1 MHTLS
6 VSVYQFT
13 CAWVAISRQGWA
25 KRRGVASHSSRSQ
38 HRQCARVVVVVQTA
52 ADSKASPQD
61 AHRAPS
67 GRHSSARHARRTARH
82 PEPPR
87 SCICKQTRAA
97 GAQRAARTSPRPCFA
112 ARASPPRR
120 PEALVPLVSSA
131 PPLCSRR
138 GGRARSNNDAGGA
151 KGVEKMGRETSKPDL
166 QWATGT
172 STGRGAGKPLIL
184 NPAFFPRFPG
194 HPGRRGEE
202 GEVQVAA
209 TTSTWTDLRSGY
221 HGRRCVGAG
230 GGGWRARSS
239 RGARVYIGGLC

>member
-6 VSVYQFT
+6 VPVYQFT

-120 PEALVPLVSSA
+120 PEALVLLVSSA

-138 GGRARSNNDAGGA
+138 GGRARNNNDAGERRGW
-151 KGVEKMGRETSKPDL
+151 EKREGRPPVGDGK
-166 QWATGT
+166 
-172 STGRGAGKPLIL
+172 GAGKPLI
-184 NPAFFPRFPG
+184 P
-194 HPGRRGEE
+194 
-202 GEVQVAA
+202 
-209 TTSTWTDLRSGY
+209 
-221 HGRRCVGAG
+221 
-230 GGGWRARSS
+230 
-239 RGARVYIGGLC
+239 